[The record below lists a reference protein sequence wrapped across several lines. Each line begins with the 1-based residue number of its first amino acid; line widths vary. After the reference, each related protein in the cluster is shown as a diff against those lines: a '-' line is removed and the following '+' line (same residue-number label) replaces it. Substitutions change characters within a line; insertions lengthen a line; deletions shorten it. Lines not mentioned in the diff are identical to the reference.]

1 LNSEPETPQETK
13 RVTKT
18 YSEGDKFKVLTT
30 YTVLGSL
37 IETAKETGVSLDTIK
52 GWKKQAWW
60 PRMMAQI
67 KGEEN
72 AHLAARYRK
81 VVQKTIDKLME
92 RVEDGDVFVDKDGNE
107 RTIPIRGRDLAVIA
121 GIATQQMEKL
131 DQDHVREDTLSVT
144 ERLTKIAEELV
155 KMHSKKRE
163 TITIDAEIVNG
174 LQENQTQTE
183 EVSYA

>member
-1 LNSEPETPQETK
+1 
-13 RVTKT
+13 
-18 YSEGDKFKVLTT
+18 
-30 YTVLGSL
+30 VLGSL
-37 IETAKETGVSLDTIK
+37 IDTAKETGVSLETIK

-81 VVQKTIDKLME
+81 VVQRTIDKLID
-92 RVEDGDVFVDKDGNE
+92 RVDNGDVVLDKDGELVNV
-107 RTIPIRGRDLAVIA
+107 PIRGRDLAVIA

-131 DQDHVREDTLSVT
+131 DQDNTREDTLSVT

-155 KMHSKKRE
+155 KMHGKKKE
-163 TITIDAEIVNG
+163 PEIIDAEYV
-174 LQENQTQTE
+174 EN
-183 EVSYA
+183 A